1 MKKQS
6 KMLLLGILAST
17 SVSLSAQADSSF
29 NARFSDATWDG
40 KQVPTGQQCQKFGG
54 EPSTPALSVS
64 GIPAGAN
71 LLVME
76 YSDKT
81 YKKMD
86 DGGHGKIGYAL
97 NGEGDSAQI
106 PSIPGHSFDLPSGFF
121 LVAAHRAPKW
131 DKAGAYMPPC
141 SGGKGNDYHLTVKAI
156 KQDGER
162 SEILA
167 QTLIVL
173 GKY

>member
-1 MKKQS
+1 
-6 KMLLLGILAST
+6 
-17 SVSLSAQADSSF
+17 
-29 NARFSDATWDG
+29 
-40 KQVPTGQQCQKFGG
+40 
-54 EPSTPALSVS
+54 
-64 GIPAGAN
+64 
-71 LLVME
+71 ME

-97 NGEGDSAQI
+97 NGGGDSAQV

-156 KQDGER
+156 KQDGET
-162 SEILA
+162 SEVLA
-167 QTLIVL
+167 QTLVVL